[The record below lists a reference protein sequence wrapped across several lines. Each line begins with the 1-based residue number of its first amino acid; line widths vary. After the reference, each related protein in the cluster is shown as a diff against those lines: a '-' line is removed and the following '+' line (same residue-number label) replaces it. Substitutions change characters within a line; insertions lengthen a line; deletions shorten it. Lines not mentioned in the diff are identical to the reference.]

1 MPGNNPCV
9 CHTSETPLA
18 GLPISVH
25 PKRRRM
31 ETLPGLVHYLLSPI
45 PFLLKL
51 LGTLLSFFA
60 TTKTSTL
67 LFSIA
72 STLFGKNTRGWGTP
86 ALAHR
91 SEIFNLRCWSR
102 FRFPTRTVAKALRVF
117 ASSGRD
123 SPIRQKKQSPR
134 EPLSSPS
141 SPCFAR
147 SEEHTSELQSHLN
160 LVCRLL
166 LEKK

>member
-31 ETLPGLVHYLLSPI
+31 ETLPGLCHYFLSPI
-45 PFLLKL
+45 PFLFKL
-51 LGTLLSFFA
+51 LRTLLHFFA
-60 TTKTSTL
+60 PTKNSTL

-86 ALAHR
+86 ALANL
-91 SEIFNLRCWSR
+91 SEILNLRCWSP
-102 FRFPTRTVAKALRVF
+102 FRFP
-117 ASSGRD
+117 
-123 SPIRQKKQSPR
+123 PR
-134 EPLSSPS
+134 PLSKPPPAFAPTAPS
-141 SPCFAR
+141 S
-147 SEEHTSELQSHLN
+147 
-160 LVCRLL
+160 
-166 LEKK
+166 